1 MRLFDRIEKLQRMD
15 ALIRHKATGPPSSFA
30 RKLHISD
37 RTLYNYLEVFRAAG
51 CTLHY
56 NKFKETYEYL
66 AENEGGN

>member
-1 MRLFDRIEKLQRMD
+1 MKFFDRIEKLQRMD
-15 ALIRHKATGPPSSFA
+15 DLIRHKATGPPSSFA
-30 RKLHISD
+30 RKLRISE

-66 AENEGGN
+66 AENEGVN